1 MLLFLL
7 ACSRIEVSES
17 WQIDR
22 LRVLAI
28 AAEPAEPRPGDTVRF
43 QSLVVSPNRPVECVA
58 WIGCSAEEG
67 FGCGLEGLAGDS
79 GAAGLASSLLGLEP
93 FSPPVWQVP
102 ADYLDNLPEADRAEG
117 IPAIITTIAITDCSA
132 LQEASAET
140 ANDLLNGD
148 VDSSE
153 IGFKRVP
160 VSLAETPNHNPTVV
174 GITVDG
180 IAVAPGVRLELDRKQ
195 TYDLAVSLND
205 DAVESYQYL
214 NQSGQAEERIEEPY
228 FSWYSQEGSF
238 NQTNT
243 LWDVVTV
250 EYTTPELP
258 EQLEQSLWVVAR
270 DRRGGMGWA
279 ELPIRI
285 R

>member
-22 LRVLAI
+22 LRILAI

-43 QSLVVSPNRPVECVA
+43 RSLVLSPNRPVECVA
-58 WIGCSAEEG
+58 WVGCSAEEG
-67 FGCGLEGLAGDS
+67 FGCGLEGLSGDS
-79 GAAGLASSLLGLEP
+79 GAGALASSFLGIEP

-102 ADYLDNLPEADRAEG
+102 LDFLDGLPEADREEG
-117 IPAIITTIAITDCSA
+117 VPGIITTIAITDCSA
-132 LQEASAET
+132 LQDASAET
-140 ANDLLNGD
+140 ANELLSGD
-148 VDSSE
+148 IDSSE

-160 VSLAETPNHNPTVV
+160 VSLATTPNHNPTVV

-180 IAVAPGVRLELDRKQ
+180 IEVASGVRVELDRKQ
-195 TYDLAVSLND
+195 TYSMTVALAD
-205 DAVESYQYL
+205 DAVESYKYR
-214 NQSGQAEERIEEPY
+214 NGDGEVEDREEEPY

-238 NQTNT
+238 SQTNS

-258 EQLEQSLWVVAR
+258 VHLEQSLWVVAR